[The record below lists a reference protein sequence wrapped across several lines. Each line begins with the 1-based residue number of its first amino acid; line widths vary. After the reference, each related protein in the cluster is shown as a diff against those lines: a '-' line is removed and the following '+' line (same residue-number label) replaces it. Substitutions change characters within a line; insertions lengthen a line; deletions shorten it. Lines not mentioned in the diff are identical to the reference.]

1 MLALRRGVRCSA
13 GVVVTS
19 SFAALLR
26 HHRLAL
32 GLTQEELAERAQL
45 GARAIS
51 DLERGLKQA
60 PRPSTV
66 RLLVRGLQLPEAEA
80 AALLRAARP

>member
-1 MLALRRGVRCSA
+1 
-13 GVVVTS
+13 VVTS

-45 GARAIS
+45 GARVIS